1 MGMALQVLGMQ
12 RSGMKLDPMD
22 VARSI
27 LSIGQVGGLD
37 GTYTTEIDTMYPSV
51 GFQQL
56 LLDGYADWKINL
68 ENRLLILL
76 QDWCVSISTSGW
88 LYDVNFAFLV
98 VMRMQR
104 RRSGGTG
111 SQQRT
116 PTDRQCS
123 ILQPRWASN
132 ASRLHCWIGTWM

>member
-27 LSIGQVGGLD
+27 LSIGQDGGLD
-37 GTYTTEIDTMYPSV
+37 GLYPTEIDPVYPSV

-56 LLDGYADWKINL
+56 LLDGYEDWKVNL

-76 QDWCVSISTSGW
+76 QDWCVSMPTSG
-88 LYDVNFAFLV
+88 
-98 VMRMQR
+98 
-104 RRSGGTG
+104 
-111 SQQRT
+111 
-116 PTDRQCS
+116 
-123 ILQPRWASN
+123 
-132 ASRLHCWIGTWM
+132 

>member
-27 LSIGQVGGLD
+27 LSINQIGGLD
-37 GTYTTEIDTMYPSV
+37 GTYATGIENMYPLL

-56 LLDGYADWKINL
+56 LDGYEDWKINL

-76 QDWCVSISTSGW
+76 QDWCVSMSTSG
-88 LYDVNFAFLV
+88 
-98 VMRMQR
+98 
-104 RRSGGTG
+104 
-111 SQQRT
+111 
-116 PTDRQCS
+116 
-123 ILQPRWASN
+123 
-132 ASRLHCWIGTWM
+132 

>member
-27 LSIGQVGGLD
+27 LSINQIGGLD
-37 GTYTTEIDTMYPSV
+37 GTYSTGIENMYPLL

-56 LLDGYADWKINL
+56 LLDGYEDWKINL

-76 QDWCVSISTSGW
+76 QDWYVSMSTSG
-88 LYDVNFAFLV
+88 
-98 VMRMQR
+98 
-104 RRSGGTG
+104 
-111 SQQRT
+111 
-116 PTDRQCS
+116 
-123 ILQPRWASN
+123 
-132 ASRLHCWIGTWM
+132 